1 MQHPVCPGFEVQWS
15 VWRHLARF
23 VRRTACSN
31 IAATRLRF
39 NTTLESCTRFFP
51 YLCPFAPVVPVFD
64 RMAGLKP
71 VFISLVVALICCWRW
86 TRGADHDKHM
96 FTSYAN
102 LLKLYYME
110 GEGLSNVDV
119 FLREELTKHGDQDAA
134 DAAHNLTSI
143 RR

>member
-1 MQHPVCPGFEVQWS
+1 
-15 VWRHLARF
+15 
-23 VRRTACSN
+23 
-31 IAATRLRF
+31 
-39 NTTLESCTRFFP
+39 
-51 YLCPFAPVVPVFD
+51 
-64 RMAGLKP
+64 MAGLKP
-71 VFISLVVALICCWRW
+71 VFISLVVALVCCWQW
-86 TRGADHDKHM
+86 TRGADHDKHV